1 MTEQIRLG
9 VIVPS
14 VNIVVEEWYLRADTT
29 RKRGVESELPISKV
43 ISRLFL
49 SGVVV

>member
-14 VNIVVEEWYLRADTT
+14 VNIVVEEWYPPGTQQESGG
-29 RKRGVESELPISKV
+29 RK
-43 ISRLFL
+43 
-49 SGVVV
+49 